1 MWLGGTLE
9 AKKVTCLKM
18 LSGISRVSRNSS
30 LTQGQE
36 KKQKDTENQVMQG
49 TRRRMNADALLFVGC
64 Y

>member
-36 KKQKDTENQVMQG
+36 KKTKGYRKSSDAGNTETNE
-49 TRRRMNADALLFVGC
+49 R
-64 Y
+64 